1 MTTVLFLHTC
11 HSLSEKTASF
21 ITSTVGQE
29 VEMDSKETFKLH
41 VYYPIIDI
49 MIGDI
54 ERRFRKLNC
63 GIMKGIQALNPPS
76 SNFLDEESIALLA
89 KAYDADM
96 EDLKHELHQTR
107 RILSR
112 KKSDGQKVPVTLIE
126 FTRFLEPFKEVFFEL
141 FHLTKIAVVLLVS
154 SASCER
160 SFSTLKLVKTHLC
173 STMSDSRL
181 SNLAILSIE
190 SERSK
195 ALDMD
200 VFIKRFSAVTAKFSS
215 SKLMYRE

>member
-1 MTTVLFLHTC
+1 
-11 HSLSEKTASF
+11 
-21 ITSTVGQE
+21 
-29 VEMDSKETFKLH
+29 
-41 VYYPIIDI
+41 
-49 MIGDI
+49 
-54 ERRFRKLNC
+54 
-63 GIMKGIQALNPPS
+63 MKGIQALNPSS
-76 SNFLDEESIALLA
+76 SNFLDEESIVLLA

-112 KKSDGQKVPVTLIE
+112 KKSDGQKVPVTLME

-141 FHLTKIAVVLLVS
+141 FRLTKIAVVLPVS

-160 SFSTLKLVKTHLC
+160 SFSTLKLVKTHLR

-181 SNLAILSIE
+181 SNLAVLSIE

-200 VFIKRFSAVTAKFSS
+200 AFIKRFSVQHGNPRIQHAADT
-215 SKLMYRE
+215 LEP